1 MRMKKGVKI
10 VLSAAFT
17 AILCVG
23 MTITIL
29 AINNPSIKVKNF
41 VGQSK
46 KVVETWRKENK
57 LDEKQVVYTYAYSEE
72 TKENNVLEQ
81 SLKEGEVL
89 SDNDVLKVT
98 LSHGPDPDKEF
109 ALANFEGKTKEE
121 IAQWF
126 TQYNFTNVSYTYEEN
141 ADIQENTY
149 ISMDPAVGTIVK
161 RSDAITIKI
170 SGIDPEV
177 KITAPDLSNYS
188 KENLEAWAKE
198 NEITINYEEVYSD
211 SVENGAIVSIS
222 IEDGATL
229 KKGDTITVSIS
240 KGPQPEE
247 EKQKDMQNTKQAGS
261 SSANTQV
268 SSAPSNSSN
277 NASSSSSTG
286 VSGSNEGNST
296 NVPVVKPTVEDK
308 PLPALNTSF
317 YNGLSASD
325 ICAFVQEDTG
335 YPAVAAAINGDASSN
350 PNNYAGLVSYYTSN
364 GTYYLTIAQK
374 WS

>member
-10 VLSAAFT
+10 VLSAALT

-29 AINNPSIKVKNF
+29 AMNNSSIKVKNF
-41 VGQSK
+41 IGQSK

-72 TKENNVLEQ
+72 TKENNVLDQ
-81 SLKEGEVL
+81 SLKEGEVI
-89 SDNDVLKVT
+89 SENDVLTVT

-109 ALANFEGKTKEE
+109 ALANFEGKTKDE

-126 TQYNFTNVSYTYEEN
+126 TQYNFTNVSYIYEEN
-141 ADIQENTY
+141 ADIPENAY
-149 ISMDPAVGTIVK
+149 ISMEPSVGTIVK
-161 RSDAITIKI
+161 RSDAITVKI

-188 KENLEAWAKE
+188 KDNLEAWAKE
-198 NEITINYEEVYSD
+198 NEVTINYEEVYSD
-211 SVENGAIVSIS
+211 VIENGAIVSIS

-247 EKQKDMQNTKQAGS
+247 EKQKDIQNTKQGSS

-268 SSAPSNSSN
+268 SSAPTNSSN
-277 NASSSSSTG
+277 TASSSSG
-286 VSGSNEGNST
+286 VSGSNEGNET
-296 NVPVVKPTVEDK
+296 NVPVVKPTVDAN
-308 PLPALNTSF
+308 LPSLNVSF

-335 YPAVAAAINGDASSN
+335 YPAVAATIHGDASTN
-350 PNNYAGLVSYYTSN
+350 PNNYAGLVSYYTSG